1 MSTYA
6 EIVERVVQGVQRLKP
21 GMSRAAITMQIDA
34 AFPQINNQVSQE
46 YAAVE
51 DNRKV
56 LRKNVALTFAGGVIA
71 VPSNV
76 LLKYL
81 KDATLVLSTG
91 EKAALIEP
99 YDDFLRVRDNR
110 LPWWSFNNSVLNAIN
125 SATNGGGAYAGSATL
140 TCIASPDI
148 PALATDPFTGPDDYT
163 PDLIDAMISFLTGKT
178 EEAASTEAV

>member
-1 MSTYA
+1 MIYS
-6 EIVERVVQGVQRLKP
+6 EIVERVVQGVRRVNP
-21 GMSRAAITMQIDA
+21 NASRAALQMQIDA

-56 LRKNVALTFAGGVIA
+56 LRKNVALAFTGGVTVI
-71 VPSNV
+71 PGSV

-99 YDDFLRVRDNR
+99 YDDLLRVRDGR
-110 LPWWSFNNSVLNAIN
+110 LPWWAYSNFVLSAIN
-125 SATNGGGAYAGSATL
+125 STTNGGGAYSGGATI

-148 PALATDPFTGPDDYT
+148 PILATDIFNAPDDYV
-163 PDLIDAMISFLTGKT
+163 PDLIDGLISFLEGKT
-178 EEAASTEAV
+178 ESVAAAETT